1 MFHLI
6 ALLLLQTKSKIMQ
19 HNLKNLLFLTCL
31 SFLMICINVSCKK
44 ETKSRMPQQY
54 TIEQLYNNVDIYGAD
69 FNQDETKILIGTNKS
84 GIYNVGEMTISDTS
98 LSMLTNSTNDAF
110 YAEKYVVGTDQFIY
124 SADKGG
130 DENSHLYVKSVN
142 DTTVKDI
149 TPWPNSANTFLGWS
163 NDKKSIYISSNKRD
177 VKYFDLMKI
186 EVGSWTPTMI
196 YQNDEGYEVS
206 LISASERYVSLSKS
220 VTTDKNELYM
230 YDTTSKTNKKIS
242 NDSESTWYSMAF
254 EKNDSIF
261 YFSTNDGGEFSYLV
275 KYNINSGAQEKVY
288 EDKWDVVNMSL
299 SENEKYRTV
308 FINEDGKNKI
318 LLFDHA
324 TGKQVKFPEIAD
336 GDVLGVNI
344 SRSEQNMLLSIGS
357 STSPRNLYLYNIAAN
372 ELKKLTNSLNPAINE
387 DDLVKAE
394 VVRFKSFDGMEI
406 PAIYYKPL
414 QADKNNKAGAL
425 VWVHGGP
432 GGQSRVGFSNSIQYL
447 VNHGYAVLAVNNRG
461 SSGYGKSFYKMDNKD
476 HSNGDLKDCIY
487 GKKWLQ
493 QQEYIDSSAI
503 GIYGGSYGG
512 CMVLGALAFHP
523 DEFKVG
529 VNLFGVANWL
539 RTLKSI
545 PPYWESFRKALYDEM
560 GDPYTQDSVRLRSI
574 SPLFNYEKINKPL
587 LVFQG
592 SNDVRVLKVE
602 SDEIVAGV
610 KKNGVPVEYV
620 LYPDEGHGFNKK
632 ENQMTTSI
640 KTLEFLDKYLKP
652 KKELKD

>member
-1 MFHLI
+1 
-6 ALLLLQTKSKIMQ
+6 
-19 HNLKNLLFLTCL
+19 
-31 SFLMICINVSCKK
+31 
-44 ETKSRMPQQY
+44 
-54 TIEQLYNNVDIYGAD
+54 
-69 FNQDETKILIGTNKS
+69 
-84 GIYNVGEMTISDTS
+84 
-98 LSMLTNSTNDAF
+98 
-110 YAEKYVVGTDQFIY
+110 
-124 SADKGG
+124 
-130 DENSHLYVKSVN
+130 
-142 DTTVKDI
+142 
-149 TPWPNSANTFLGWS
+149 
-163 NDKKSIYISSNKRD
+163 
-177 VKYFDLMKI
+177 
-186 EVGSWTPTMI
+186 
-196 YQNDEGYEVS
+196 
-206 LISASERYVSLSKS
+206 
-220 VTTDKNELYM
+220 
-230 YDTTSKTNKKIS
+230 
-242 NDSESTWYSMAF
+242 
-254 EKNDSIF
+254 
-261 YFSTNDGGEFSYLV
+261 
-275 KYNINSGAQEKVY
+275 
-288 EDKWDVVNMSL
+288 
-299 SENEKYRTV
+299 
-308 FINEDGKNKI
+308 
-318 LLFDHA
+318 
-324 TGKQVKFPEIAD
+324 
-336 GDVLGVNI
+336 
-344 SRSEQNMLLSIGS
+344 
-357 STSPRNLYLYNIAAN
+357 
-372 ELKKLTNSLNPAINE
+372 
-387 DDLVKAE
+387 
-394 VVRFKSFDGMEI
+394 MEI
-406 PAIYYKPL
+406 PSIYYKPL

-493 QQEYIDSSAI
+493 QQEYIDTSAI

-602 SDEIVAGV
+602 SDEIVEGV
-610 KKNGVPVEYV
+610 KKNGVPVEYI